1 MTATK
6 TAPSGHQ
13 VNVLFVCLGN
23 ICTVHPFP
31 HSPHGER
38 KGIETNLLIT
48 TGRSPMAE
56 GVFRNMAAS
65 HPLINEIDSAGTGA
79 YHTHEPPD
87 SRTMSTLRQHGIKNY
102 NHAARK
108 VTKDDFLKFDYLM
121 AMDKYN
127 LRDLL
132 DVRESVIAS
141 LSKSKKGTRAASGEA
156 GAKVAEV
163 RLFGDYGAGGV
174 LHERVGGGEVVQD
187 PYYGGVNGFEEVYQ
201 QVVRFSKGFLDY
213 LEKNKGDAPDN

>member
-1 MTATK
+1 MTASQSSS
-6 TAPSGHQ
+6 AGRQ
-13 VNVLFVCLGN
+13 VSVLFVCLGN
-23 ICTVHPFP
+23 IC
-31 HSPHGER
+31 
-38 KGIETNLLIT
+38 
-48 TGRSPMAE
+48 RSPMAE

-65 HPLINEIDSAGTGA
+65 HALIKDIDSAGTGA
-79 YHTHEPPD
+79 YHTMEPPD
-87 SRTMSTLRQHGIKNY
+87 SRTMSTLRKHGIKNY

-108 VTKDDFLKFDYLM
+108 VTKEDFLTFDYLL

-141 LSKSKKGTRAASGEA
+141 MNKSAGGASRGSKGTRAATAATLAASGDA

-163 RLFGDYGAGGV
+163 RLFGDFGAGGV

-201 QVVRFSKGFLDY
+201 QVVRFSKGFLEYVEKDQGTG
-213 LEKNKGDAPDN
+213 LEN